1 MLQLQL
7 QIILID
13 VQSRGFKIS
22 FVTNIIQYDTDK
34 AVEIAFNKHE
44 FEPGLSI
51 LISIVKWHKETR
63 TEKQSLTLRVQ
74 KSQL

>member
-13 VQSRGFKIS
+13 VQSRGFRIS

-44 FEPGLSI
+44 YEPGLGI
-51 LISIVKWHKETR
+51 LISIVK
-63 TEKQSLTLRVQ
+63 
-74 KSQL
+74 